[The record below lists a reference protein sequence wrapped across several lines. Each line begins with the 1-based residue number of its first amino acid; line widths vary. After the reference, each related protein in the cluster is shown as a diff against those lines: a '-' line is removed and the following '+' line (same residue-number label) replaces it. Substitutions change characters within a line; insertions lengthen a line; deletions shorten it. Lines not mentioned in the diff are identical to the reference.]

1 MIETRIKWNISLY
14 VFIATIAS
22 FLISLF
28 LFQLFAAMLIIF
40 WLVEK
45 SKNKSAAYDNI
56 CRLFLI
62 FIVVR
67 VISVV
72 FSEFFNSSVHLFYKD
87 AIFFLSFF
95 AMSFYSKLFDEK
107 KRKIIAFAFVI
118 AAMVVAVVGL
128 VKFNLGLVHRAESF
142 SSGYMAYSTYLLAAL
157 GFGVLLYNFINEK
170 KFLIVW
176 SAGTGLIIAGIIV
189 SLGRT
194 NIALAVIVVI
204 VSLFFLRVNKWFSFV
219 AVLLTAVIV
228 VISFQTNSKE
238 LNNRVEQPT
247 VMSDRDIIWGNAK
260 EIILKFEKPLL
271 GYGPR
276 TFSKIFTKRE
286 LLKDKGVNSWHN
298 DYLQLYLETGLLGL
312 LSYLALVF
320 YSLFVSIKYLFKKK
334 ASLFEKILLTGSI
347 ISITALL
354 LSAVTSGFIN
364 SPVIPVVLALF
375 LAIISAI
382 VYPAE
387 RVSDRL
393 IAKEEQ

>member
-1 MIETRIKWNISLY
+1 MIETRINRNISLY
-14 VFIATIAS
+14 VFIAAITS

-28 LFQLFAAMLIIF
+28 LFQLFAAVLIIL

-45 SKNKSAAYDNI
+45 SKSKSAAYDNI

-67 VISVV
+67 VFSVL
-72 FSEFFNSSVHLFYKD
+72 FSEFFNSSVHLLYKD

-95 AMSFYSKLFDEK
+95 AMSFYLKLFDEK
-107 KRKIIAFAFVI
+107 KKKIIAFAFVI

-157 GFGVLLYNFINEK
+157 GFGMLLYNFIKEK
-170 KFLIVW
+170 KYVIAWTV
-176 SAGTGLIIAGIIV
+176 GTGLIIAGIIA

-194 NIALAVIVVI
+194 NIALAVVVFI
-204 VSLFFLRVNKWFSFV
+204 VSILFLKINKWFSIA
-219 AVLLTAVIV
+219 AVLSTAVIV
-228 VISFQTNSKE
+228 IISFQTNSQE
-238 LNNRVEQPT
+238 LNNRVEQPA
-247 VMSDRDIIWGNAK
+247 VMSDRDIIWENAE
-260 EIILKFEKPLL
+260 EIILRFENPLL

-276 TFSKIFTKRE
+276 TFGNIFAKRE
-286 LLKDKGVNSWHN
+286 LLRDKGINSWHN
-298 DYLQLYLETGLLGL
+298 DYIQLYLETGLLGL

-334 ASLFEKILLTGSI
+334 ASLFEKTLLTGSV
-347 ISITALL
+347 ISVTALL
-354 LSAVTSGFIN
+354 LSGVTSGFIN
-364 SPVIPVVLALF
+364 SPVIPVVLAFF

-387 RVSDRL
+387 RVSDKL